1 MKGLNLL
8 FVFVSFQRGWKSLT
22 AVFMLPRRMSSMWE
36 GLFFLCRQTMGGKIG
51 YGTLEGEGDEEKEGK
66 EFEVLLNY
74 GSSIMRRW
82 RSNLGTMS
90 DVRIH

>member
-1 MKGLNLL
+1 
-8 FVFVSFQRGWKSLT
+8 
-22 AVFMLPRRMSSMWE
+22 
-36 GLFFLCRQTMGGKIG
+36 MGGKIG